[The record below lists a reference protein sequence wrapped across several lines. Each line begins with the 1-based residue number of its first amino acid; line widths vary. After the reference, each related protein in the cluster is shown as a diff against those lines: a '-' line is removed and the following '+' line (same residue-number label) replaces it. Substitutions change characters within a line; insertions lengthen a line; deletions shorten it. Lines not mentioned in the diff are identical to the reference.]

1 MLRRSDRR
9 GSSGLRRDTGRAMSE
24 NLNVVRSIYADWER
38 GDFSSADWAHPA
50 IQFVMVGGP
59 DPGTWTGDEGMAT
72 GWFRF
77 LEAWDDFH
85 VEADQLRELDPTR
98 VLALIRRSGRGRAS
112 RLAVEQMQSLAADV
126 FHVLDGKVMQLVHY
140 WDREQALAALGRT
153 E

>member
-1 MLRRSDRR
+1 
-9 GSSGLRRDTGRAMSE
+9 MSE
-24 NLNVVRSIYADWER
+24 NLNLVRSIYADWER

-140 WDREQALAALGRT
+140 WDREQALADLGRT

>member
-1 MLRRSDRR
+1 
-9 GSSGLRRDTGRAMSE
+9 MSE
-24 NLNVVRSIYADWER
+24 NLDLVRSIYADWER
-38 GDFSSADWAHPA
+38 GDFSSAGWAHPA

-59 DPGTWTGDEGMAT
+59 DPGTWTGVDGMAT

-77 LEAWDDFH
+77 LEAWEDFH
-85 VEADQLRELDPTR
+85 VEAQQHRELDPTR
-98 VLALIRRSGRGRAS
+98 VLALIRRSGRGRVS

-140 WDREQALAALGRT
+140 WDRDRALTDLGLR